1 MNGHQLERA
10 IAVNPCIQQFFR
22 GVFARDTLP
31 NIVERYPAVYVVN
44 TDYSYRSGQH
54 WVSIVLRDPSYG
66 IFFDSFG
73 RTPERWRKEFKDFID
88 KHVKRY
94 DYFNVQIQS
103 IDSSYC
109 GLFVLAFL
117 YAVMCMFLTIEQF
130 KTVFQKNVM
139 ENDAIVYSFLH
150 GYLNLL

>member
-1 MNGHQLERA
+1 MR
-10 IAVNPCIQQFFR
+10 PFFR

-44 TDYSYRSGQH
+44 TDYSHRSRQH
-54 WVSIVLRDPSYG
+54 WVTIVLWDPSYG
-66 IFFDSFG
+66 IVFDSFG
-73 RTPERWRKEFKDFID
+73 QTPERWGKEFKDFID

-94 DYFNVQIQS
+94 EYFNIQIQS

-117 YAVMCMFLTIEQF
+117 YAVMCMFLTTEQF
-130 KTVFQKNVM
+130 KSLFQKNVM
-139 ENDAIVYSFLH
+139 ENDTIVYSFVH
-150 GYLNLL
+150 DYLNLL